1 LGKNKTILLSFQRIP
16 WINPFLVKK
25 ECHGGRNLPKKEST
39 LFSESPLESTIF
51 LFLPSLYESFPF
63 RSFIPNFSMKILVIP
78 GDGIGQEVTTWGKK
92 VIEKIAQKHG
102 HSVSFEE
109 GRMGHVA
116 IEATGNPLPDETL
129 EKARKSDAILFGAI
143 GHIKYDNDPTAKV
156 RPEQGLLKI
165 RKELGLYANLRP
177 IKLFD
182 ELLGASSLKPEILK
196 GADILFFRELTGDV
210 YFGEKKRSED
220 RKTASDLMIYHQYE
234 VERIAEKAYKAAQVR
249 SKRLCSVDKANVL
262 ESSRLWR
269 ETVQEVAKRYPDV
282 ETEHMFIDNAAM
294 QLIKDPKRF
303 DVVLTANLFGD
314 ILTDEASQIAGSMG
328 MLASASVGDTIGFY
342 EPIHGSAHDI
352 AGKGVA
358 NPLAS
363 ILSVALMFEISFGL
377 KKEANAIVEAV
388 AATLKEGFR
397 TRDIADA
404 TTSKEN
410 LLGTESMGLK
420 VLEKI

>member
-1 LGKNKTILLSFQRIP
+1 MNKN
-16 WINPFLVKK
+16 
-25 ECHGGRNLPKKEST
+25 
-39 LFSESPLESTIF
+39 
-51 LFLPSLYESFPF
+51 
-63 RSFIPNFSMKILVIP
+63 ILVIP
-78 GDGIGQEVTTWGKK
+78 GDGIGPEVTTWGKA
-92 VIEKIAQKHG
+92 VLEKIAEVYG
-102 HSVSFEE
+102 HDFRFQEAL
-109 GRMGHVA
+109 MGHVA

-129 EKARKSDAILFGAI
+129 QKAQQSDAILFGAV
-143 GHIKYDNDPTAKV
+143 GHAKYDNDPSSKV

-177 IKLFD
+177 ILLFD
-182 ELLGASSLKPEILK
+182 ELLDASSIKPSILK
-196 GADILFFRELTGDV
+196 GTDILFFRELTGDV

-220 RKTASDLMIYHQYE
+220 GHTASDLMVYERYE
-234 VERIAEKAYKAAQVR
+234 VERIAHKAFEAAMSR

-269 ETVQEVAKRYPDV
+269 ETVQQVSKDYPEV

-328 MLASASVGDTIGFY
+328 MLASASVGDGTGFF

-352 AGKGVA
+352 AGKDLA

-363 ILSVALMFEISFGL
+363 ILSVALMLDISFGL
-377 KKEANAIVEAV
+377 KEESQLIINVIKQVLA
-388 AATLKEGFR
+388 EGFR
-397 TRDIADA
+397 TNDIADG
-404 TTSKEN
+404 SSNPYKV
-410 LLGTESMGLK
+410 LGTQDMGKLILK
-420 VLEKI
+420 FIDQQSLS